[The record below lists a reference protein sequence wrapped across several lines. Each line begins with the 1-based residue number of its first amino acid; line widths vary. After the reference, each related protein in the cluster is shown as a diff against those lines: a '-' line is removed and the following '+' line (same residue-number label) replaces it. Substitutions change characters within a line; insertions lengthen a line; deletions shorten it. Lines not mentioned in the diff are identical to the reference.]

1 MTMTRRTDVLLAT
14 AAGLAALLVYIAT
27 VAPGVLPGDSGEFQ
41 FAAPLLGL
49 AHPTGYPLYLI
60 LGKVWTA
67 IVPFGDAALR
77 MNLFSAVAAAGAVGL
92 LYVLARRIGLGT
104 LPSLMAAMTLAF
116 SHTFWSQAVR
126 AEVYA
131 LNSLFTVAL
140 LCLAVTIGARSRR
153 GTLRVPWVSAP
164 AGTEGVSI
172 APLQAD
178 HHGASVAHRRVDG
191 LLLALCLTLGLS
203 LTHHRMTLL
212 LIPSLLLLVLDWPH
226 LASRIPRPASRIL
239 HPASRIRYLA
249 ALVLPLLLYLY
260 LPLRAAATPYARLA
274 VGGGP
279 ELVLFDS
286 SLDSVVGLI
295 TGSVFRGSLGS
306 ANADLGARLAMASD
320 LLRQQVGLAGVALA
334 ALGALVLL
342 RRRPLAALAL
352 LLAYGAVVAFCLV
365 YFIGDIADLFTPSY
379 IIVALLIGAG
389 VHALAETAARAIA
402 APASGIVLAISI
414 LLPLALVTGNWR
426 AMDMSGQTAT
436 RAAWQDL
443 LRQPLPSGATLVSND
458 RDEMTPMWYMQY
470 VEGQRRD
477 LVGLFPQITPAPE
490 HATFGALLDWLLAR
504 GQHPYLIKPM
514 RGLEIKY
521 RLLPAGAGAP
531 LEQVA
536 GHAVS
541 PAVQPQM
548 RLGVS
553 FDGGIELVGADVQ
566 GTITP
571 GGSVTVTLYWTP
583 QARLSEDYHVFVQ
596 FVNAAGER
604 VQGSDHRPG
613 GDFYPTSAWRP
624 GDMLADHHVVALP
637 AVLPPGDYTLLA
649 GVYRYPAM
657 TRLAVVG
664 SQETTVRVAALHI
677 QP

>member
-1 MTMTRRTDVLLAT
+1 
-14 AAGLAALLVYIAT
+14 
-27 VAPGVLPGDSGEFQ
+27 
-41 FAAPLLGL
+41 
-49 AHPTGYPLYLI
+49 
-60 LGKVWTA
+60 
-67 IVPFGDAALR
+67 
-77 MNLFSAVAAAGAVGL
+77 
-92 LYVLARRIGLGT
+92 
-104 LPSLMAAMTLAF
+104 
-116 SHTFWSQAVR
+116 
-126 AEVYA
+126 
-131 LNSLFTVAL
+131 
-140 LCLAVTIGARSRR
+140 
-153 GTLRVPWVSAP
+153 
-164 AGTEGVSI
+164 
-172 APLQAD
+172 
-178 HHGASVAHRRVDG
+178 VDG